1 MGGGPLPTRL
11 ALLWKYN
18 YMNFV
23 ELLNVL
29 TLRAVADA
37 ACPSVVDTL
46 QLPHLARCQATVNN
60 RAFIQHRLLQVWLVL
75 RQLTAYN

>member
-37 ACPSVVDTL
+37 ACPLVVDAL
-46 QLPHLARCQATVNN
+46 QLPHLARC
-60 RAFIQHRLLQVWLVL
+60 
-75 RQLTAYN
+75 